1 MPVFPPV
8 TAHDL
13 RRTAASPAISAGAS
27 VKWVQRMLGHRS
39 AAMTLDVYADLFDDD
54 LTAVADRLDE
64 SVGKMWAAGGQNR
77 RCETRET
84 CLDLR
89 IYAF

>member
-1 MPVFPPV
+1 MEEPSMPVFPRV

-64 SVGKMWAAGGQNR
+64 SVGKMRAARGQNR
-77 RCETRET
+77 RCESPGN
-84 CLDLR
+84 LL
-89 IYAF
+89 

>member
-1 MPVFPPV
+1 MEEPSMPVFPPV

-39 AAMTLDVYADLFDDD
+39 AAKTLDVYADLFDDD

-64 SVGKMWAAGGQNR
+64 SVGKMRAARGQNR
-77 RCETRET
+77 RCESPGN
-84 CLDLR
+84 LL
-89 IYAF
+89 